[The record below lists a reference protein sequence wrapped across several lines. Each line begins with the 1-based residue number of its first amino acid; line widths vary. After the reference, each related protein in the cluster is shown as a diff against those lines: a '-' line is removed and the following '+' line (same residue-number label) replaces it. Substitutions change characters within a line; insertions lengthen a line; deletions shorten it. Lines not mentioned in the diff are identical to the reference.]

1 VAGPRHRLRE
11 NAEVPRRGERFMW
24 ILLAVVC
31 GTLTVVALALV
42 LWQYRGDQRREYC
55 FEREGRTG
63 DGAAECQMEGD
74 FFG

>member
-1 VAGPRHRLRE
+1 
-11 NAEVPRRGERFMW
+11 MW